1 MKKIQT
7 TNTNINVDLS
17 TIMVVQIGD
26 FSFEV
31 DERFPWIEV
40 YLTGGEHKKFVTEID
55 EEDMPTFVDY
65 EKFKVYCLNWFF
77 NNVEIVEEVTNEEEI
92 I

>member
-40 YLTGGEHKKFVTEID
+40 YSLGGEHKKFVTEIY
-55 EEDMPTFVDY
+55 EEDMPTFLDY
-65 EKFKVYCLNWFF
+65 KKFEIYCINWFF
-77 NNVEIVEEVTNEEEI
+77 NNVEIVEEVTNEKETN
-92 I
+92 